1 MAELNLDVSQELN
14 ITTRR
19 GDSLSFTLQFKD
31 ADGALV
37 PISDIVEDSGTYFYN
52 FVIEV
57 RDAIDNDDFG
67 GTSNENIVL
76 VGGSITYLSTRGIT
90 ASDPRRLVITTAPS
104 TSKVSFFATSSVM
117 RGIEPG
123 KYYYDIEVQK
133 STTLEAEPVTAQTWI
148 RGTFTVIDDV
158 TVTG

>member
-52 FVIEV
+52 LVIEV
-57 RDAIDNDDFG
+57 RDDIDNDDFG
-67 GTSNENIVL
+67 
-76 VGGSITYLSTRGIT
+76 
-90 ASDPRRLVITTAPS
+90 
-104 TSKVSFFATSSVM
+104 
-117 RGIEPG
+117 
-123 KYYYDIEVQK
+123 
-133 STTLEAEPVTAQTWI
+133 
-148 RGTFTVIDDV
+148 
-158 TVTG
+158 